1 MIIKI
6 KNPDVSSNIKTFL
19 SQEYTSGT
27 NLNVES
33 SVAFVSGN
41 YIVIGEPGNETTEV
55 TNLTAS
61 PPTDTTMTATALNFS
76 HPKGTPVYFTRWDK
90 YELQYR
96 TTDAGSF
103 AAYGSMPTA
112 LNFDAINTEYRDV
125 DATTT
130 YSWKY
135 RYYSSEETAYSD
147 FSDII
152 TATGWP
158 KNSVGYMVREVRK
171 IINDPDSKT
180 VSDTEI
186 IRFFNAAQDKI
197 YTLYDR
203 WWFLLT
209 EGDAIDTEESI
220 KKYSLPSDFGRL
232 HRVNFRYISGDSDI
246 VYNLRYLTNVE
257 FEYETRD
264 QNASDN
270 DEVKYYSI
278 YPGDSDN
285 STGYLHIWPVPETAG
300 LDMTPWYYKT
310 ITNLDSFADE
320 TEVSL
325 PAILVD
331 YALSQ
336 VYKIRGDAK
345 AEYYDKLFRE
355 QIDLLKLMQ
364 KKQTNSMR
372 SLWNY
377 KGRRSKS
384 RLFGTRTIS
393 GDEAKERY
401 F

>member
-1 MIIKI
+1 M
-6 KNPDVSSNIKTFL
+6 
-19 SQEYTSGT
+19 
-27 NLNVES
+27 ES
-33 SVAFVSGN
+33 SVAFSNGN
-41 YIVIGEPGNETTEV
+41 YVVIGETGNETTEV
-55 TNLTAS
+55 TNLTAV
-61 PPTDTTMTATALNFS
+61 PPTDTSLTVTALNFS

-96 TTDAGSF
+96 ATDAGAF
-103 AAYGSMPTA
+103 AAYAGMPTA

-171 IINDPDSKT
+171 IIKDPESKT

-209 EGDAIDTEESI
+209 EGTVIDTVASQ
-220 KKYSLPSDFGRL
+220 KPYSLPSDFGRL
-232 HRVNFRYISGDSDI
+232 HRVNFRYVSGDSDL

-264 QNASDN
+264 RNADDN

-285 STGYLHIWPVPETAG
+285 STGYLHIWPTPETAG

-310 ITNLDSFADE
+310 ITDLDSFADE
-320 TEVSL
+320 TEVPL
-325 PAILVD
+325 PSILVD
-331 YALSQ
+331 YALAQ
-336 VYKIRGDAK
+336 AYKIRDDAK
-345 AEYYDKLFRE
+345 ANYYDKLFRE

-364 KKQTNSMR
+364 KKQTNTMKQ
-372 SLWNY
+372 LWRY

-393 GDEAKERY
+393 SDQMKEDY
-401 F
+401 W